1 MPRDEMHNT
10 IHDKSH
16 NLSGNN
22 LLLANEQWFKRPKS
36 EREKVPV
43 TFLHLQRASII
54 NIIVAFLVA
63 DLPFTVGVLT
73 STTGIAQCSGSTHFL

>member
-43 TFLHLQRASII
+43 TFFTSSKSVHHQYHRSLSCCRPPIHGWRPDFHHRHRAM
-54 NIIVAFLVA
+54 L
-63 DLPFTVGVLT
+63 
-73 STTGIAQCSGSTHFL
+73 